1 MTELSYRKLAV
12 ESIVSEC
19 ESAKSFR
26 LVPADADP
34 LYPHLP
40 GQHLPLRLKIPG
52 QMRAVFR
59 CYTISNYENEYYRL
73 TIKREPPLAGTSPT
87 ASGLS
92 SGYFHDVVQPGDIL
106 EARPPAGNFW
116 LDLQQSRPAV
126 MLAGGIGVTP
136 MMSMLEALDG
146 AGFKRDVYFFFGL
159 RHAADHVFRT
169 RLRQLAERW
178 ANLRMHVFYEQSH
191 TQGSSD
197 HDYQHLGRIDI
208 SILREH
214 LPTLD
219 LDYYLCGPPAMMKS
233 LSEALRASGVA
244 PERIS
249 TESFGPSSLS
259 ISAPSPSGRES
270 QAGSPEITVTFARS
284 GITVPWA
291 ANLQSLLELAHIN
304 GVEISSG
311 CQYGDCGTCM
321 VRLLEGQVKYR
332 HATGARPDPECCLP
346 CSCCPETSVVLD
358 V

>member
-52 QMRAVFR
+52 QLRAVFR
-59 CYTISNYENEYYRL
+59 CYTISNYENEHYRL
-73 TIKREPPLAGTSPT
+73 TIKRELPLTEKPA
-87 ASGLS
+87 ADS
-92 SGYFHDVVQPGDIL
+92 SSRYFHDVVQPGDIL
-106 EARPPAGNFW
+106 EAKPPAGNFW
-116 LDLQQSRPAV
+116 LDLQESQPAV

-136 MMSMLEALDG
+136 MMSMLEALDRV
-146 AGFKRDVYFFFGL
+146 GFKRDVYFFFGL

-178 ANLRMHVFYEQSH
+178 ANLRMHVFYEQCH

-197 HDYQHLGRIDI
+197 HDYQHIGRIDI
-208 SILREH
+208 SVLREH
-214 LPTLD
+214 LPILD
-219 LDYYLCGPPAMMKS
+219 LDYYLCGPSAMMKS

-259 ISAPSPSGRES
+259 L
-270 QAGSPEITVTFARS
+270 QTLTMPEQDLQFDSSNINVTFARS
-284 GITVPWA
+284 GISVPWTSE
-291 ANLQSLLELAHIN
+291 LHSLLQLAQIN

-321 VRLLEGQVKYR
+321 VRLLEGQVEYP
-332 HATGARPDPECCLP
+332 HATGARPDPSCCLP
-346 CSCCPETSVVLD
+346 CSCRPVTSIVLD
-358 V
+358 I